1 MLYTA
6 LLFGLISSFHCVGMC
21 GPIALMLPIGR
32 SNPFQKFIQILLY
45 HIGRLTSYGALGFFF
60 GWLGRGLFLAT
71 AQQKVSIIVGVFI
84 ILISITPEKLLSK
97 YKFSSPLFKIITRV
111 KMNLGK
117 QLKRKSPDV
126 FFTIGILNGLLPC
139 GLVYAA
145 LFGAIAMQS
154 VGLSLLY
161 MLIFG
166 LGTIPLMTTIVYFSN
181 MISLPFRQKINRL
194 IPITTVI
201 IGLLFIIRG
210 LGLNIAYLSP
220 GTTHLVVQSTL
231 NCH

>member
-32 SNPFQKFIQILLY
+32 SKPFQKFIQIILY
-45 HIGRLTSYGALGFFF
+45 HIGRLTSYGTLGFFF

-84 ILISITPEKLLSK
+84 ILISITPERLLSK
-97 YKFSSPLFKIITRV
+97 YKFSNPLFKIITKI

-139 GLVYAA
+139 GLVYAG
-145 LFGAIAMQS
+145 LFGAIAMQN
-154 VGLSLLY
+154 VGLSILY

-220 GTTHLVVQSTL
+220 GTTHLVIQSTL

>member
-1 MLYTA
+1 MFYTA

-97 YKFSSPLFKIITRV
+97 YKFSNPLFIIITRV

-220 GTTHLVVQSTL
+220 GITHLVVQSTL